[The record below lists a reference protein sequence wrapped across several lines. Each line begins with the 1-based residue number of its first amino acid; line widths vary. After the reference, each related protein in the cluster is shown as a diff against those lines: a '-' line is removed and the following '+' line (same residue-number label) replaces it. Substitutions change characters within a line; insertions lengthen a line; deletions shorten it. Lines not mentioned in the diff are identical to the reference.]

1 MTRYVPS
8 RYYFQAGL
16 AALVFSAFSLW
27 CGLSWAPA
35 YVPAVLFFGT
45 SLVLLFLALRPVV
58 EVHDTHLAIGTRI
71 IPWLDIRRVDR
82 ALNSPL
88 LVHLTLYDGARVV
101 VIYAGDPSSSQSL
114 LRQLRRHAREALID
128 GTPYSKFWGDEA
140 PASNAP
146 SSARYRLL
154 RPEDEAE
161 VERLYHRLKSVRSL
175 DPDRPRDEK

>member
-8 RYYFQAGL
+8 RYCFQAGL
-16 AALVFSAFSLW
+16 AALIFGAFSLW

-35 YVPAVLFFGT
+35 FVPAVVFFGT
-45 SLVLLFLALRPVV
+45 SMALLFLALRPVV
-58 EVHDTHLAIGTRI
+58 EVHETHLAIGTRI
-71 IPWLDIRRVDR
+71 VPWLDIRRVDR

-88 LVHLTLYDGARVV
+88 LVHLTLYDGARVR
-101 VIYAGDPSSSQSL
+101 VIYAGDPASSQSL

-128 GTPYSKFWGDEA
+128 GTPYRKFWGDEA
-140 PASNAP
+140 LANAP
-146 SSARYRLL
+146 ASARYRLL

-161 VERLYHRLKSVRSL
+161 VERLYQRLKSVRSL